1 MNRNKIILKIVFLLL
16 FVWSF
21 QSIKAQELSLKQ
33 CVDKAMENNKKL
45 KIDQNNI
52 DISLE
57 KQKEVKSNL
66 YPKLNVTLDYKY
78 FFDLPTQLMPAK
90 AFNPMAPE
98 WQFNAAQFGVPHNIN
113 TNIQL
118 GMPLYN
124 PELYGGIKATKI
136 ATKLKELQFQ
146 KSKEDVYQ
154 TVSNLYYSAQIIKNQ
169 IDFTEQNIQN
179 SNKLLSN
186 LKLLKEQQL
195 ATGTDVNKIDLQV
208 KQLKTQKQL
217 LQSKYNQVINA
228 LKINMGI
235 NSDFDVSKQIKNIAI
250 VNYEPKTIT
259 DIKMVKTKQE
269 LTNNEIKTLKR
280 GKIPSVILY
289 GSYGQTGYGYDKKP
303 NDFLD
308 WYPLSFVGLKVDI
321 PVLDLSRKRKIK
333 QKQLENENSKLQL
346 ELLIEQND
354 IEIQNAQEKR
364 SVAALTIENTKEQ
377 INLAQKIYN
386 QTLLQNRQE
395 TASLTDVLLADNN
408 LRQAQQNYI
417 TAVIDYL
424 KADLELKKLT
434 GNLDQL

>member
-169 IDFTEQNIQN
+169 IAFMEQNIQN